1 MPSLF
6 KILRKLEVPTCRDT
20 FTCITI
26 FLFLCST
33 PSGLDLFVSLPPTAS
48 GVIHI
53 KPLRG
58 FRKCLAY
65 LRFYASWKSRLAG
78 ILLLVLQSSYFF
90 VQPLRGWIYLFLYPR
105 LRRGLFILNLFE
117 VYASLSLRYSFV

>member
-58 FRKCLAY
+58 LRKLELTLLFCIIAWIP
-65 LRFYASWKSRLAG
+65 ASAG
-78 ILLLVLQSSYFF
+78 MTETIIII
-90 VQPLRGWIYLFLYPR
+90 WIPVRQCEL
-105 LRRGLFILNLFE
+105 E
-117 VYASLSLRYSFV
+117 